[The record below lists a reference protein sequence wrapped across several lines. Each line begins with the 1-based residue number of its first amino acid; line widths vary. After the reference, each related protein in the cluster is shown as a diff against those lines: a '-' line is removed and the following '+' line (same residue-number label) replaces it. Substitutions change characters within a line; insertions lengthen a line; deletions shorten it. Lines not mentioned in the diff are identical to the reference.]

1 MKQNIPNNNFEY
13 CRMQYQNNLF
23 IKFAKILNNHPNNIT
38 IAFKTINNFIKQI
51 NYGTK
56 NFKKTFSTFD
66 NSELCKLKY
75 NCNQFCIGK
84 TNRNFV
90 ARFSFSIQIMYVAF
104 GSGCLQKVE

>member
-23 IKFAKILNNHPNNIT
+23 NKFANILNNNPNNIT

-56 NFKKTFSTFD
+56 TLKNIFNF
-66 NSELCKLKY
+66 
-75 NCNQFCIGK
+75 
-84 TNRNFV
+84 
-90 ARFSFSIQIMYVAF
+90 
-104 GSGCLQKVE
+104 

>member
-13 CRMQYQNNLF
+13 CRMHYQNNVF

-56 NFKKTFSTFD
+56 TLKKHFQLLIILNCANLNIIVINFA
-66 NSELCKLKY
+66 L
-75 NCNQFCIGK
+75 GK
-84 TNRNFV
+84 
-90 ARFSFSIQIMYVAF
+90 QIEI
-104 GSGCLQKVE
+104 L